1 MGGDDLIFDTNSAG
15 TLSENGNAIGIP
27 AKETNIF
34 TNPSDNPIIQVNRVA
49 SVIKKKL
56 KKTAE
61 MEITSAPS
69 IGRAGRSYREP
80 HHPRYSKNL
89 SNESRNR

>member
-1 MGGDDLIFDTNSAG
+1 MGGDDLIFDTNSTG

-49 SVIKKKL
+49 SVIKKKT
-56 KKTAE
+56 KKNCGNGNHL
-61 MEITSAPS
+61 SAIDWS
-69 IGRAGRSYREP
+69 
-80 HHPRYSKNL
+80 
-89 SNESRNR
+89 SRP